1 MAISTYSELKTEVES
16 FSHRSDLT
24 AKMDTFCLLAESV
37 INKDLRSVEMET
49 SYDFNLDA
57 DSIAT
62 PTDYMEMRYVM
73 YDTTNHIES
82 LPLNVLHGRYS
93 TTSGNPRGY
102 SIAGDLIWIKPGGSV
117 ADPVAMTLIYFKRL
131 STLTTAAT
139 NDILSAY
146 PMVYLSAMMA
156 QVYLYLQDDTE
167 LSKWSTIFDS
177 QIKSANKGS
186 SRTVRP
192 RVRVA

>member
-1 MAISTYSELKTEVES
+1 MAISTYTELKAEVTE
-16 FSHRSDLT
+16 FSHRTDLAT
-24 AKMDTFCLLAESV
+24 RMDTFTLLAESV
-37 INKDLRSVEMET
+37 INKDLRCVEMET

-82 LPLNVLHGRYS
+82 LPLDILHGRYE

-102 SIAGDLIWIKPGGSV
+102 SIAGDLIHVRPGGSV

-131 STLTTAAT
+131 TTLTTTST
-139 NDILSAY
+139 NDILAAY
-146 PMVYLSAMMA
+146 PMIYLSAMMS

-167 LSKWSTIFDS
+167 LSKWSSILDN
-177 QIKSANKGS
+177 QIKAANKGS

-192 RVRVA
+192 RVRAA